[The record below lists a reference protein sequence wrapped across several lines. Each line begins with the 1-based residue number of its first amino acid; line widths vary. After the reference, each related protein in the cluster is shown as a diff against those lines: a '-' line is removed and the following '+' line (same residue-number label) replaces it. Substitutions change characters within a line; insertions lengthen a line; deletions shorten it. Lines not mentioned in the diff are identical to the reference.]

1 MNAEFIE
8 ALNALEKE
16 RGIKKAVLLN
26 AFEFALVN
34 AYKRT
39 YDKSANVRA
48 EVNGDTG
55 EYHMYA
61 SKTVVETVENP
72 ALEISLER
80 AKKVNSLYEL
90 GDVLEEEV
98 FTKDF
103 SRIAAQTAKQV
114 MMQRIREATQTDN
127 QEGHG

>member
-34 AYKRT
+34 AYKRN

-80 AKKVNSLYEL
+80 ASIRSMSSA
-90 GDVLEEEV
+90 
-98 FTKDF
+98 TC
-103 SRIAAQTAKQV
+103 SRRKCSRRTFPAL
-114 MMQRIREATQTDN
+114 RRRPRSRS
-127 QEGHG
+127 